1 MPKHSKSRSPLLD
14 FENVKSDYD
23 DKATLANVQ
32 AGLSW
37 LFDGA
42 GADDRLVFFFSGHG
56 YQAAKGDN
64 LEEVLCLYDEFLF
77 DDVLSQKTQGLP
89 PGVFTLVSDSCHSG
103 GMYKMIFADGQTEIA
118 QTKVLKVPPLAYQNK
133 IFTDQAK
140 ATTSVTAPSVP
151 SPCRSPHRARCSA
164 KPA

>member
-1 MPKHSKSRSPLLD
+1 MPKRKAYIAALD
-14 FENVKSDYD
+14 HYPNPANNLPSCINDAKAFQVAIAALGFHDVKSDYD

-56 YQAAKGDN
+56 FQVAKGDN

-77 DDVLSQKTQGLP
+77 DDVLSQKTQGCRP
-89 PGVFTLVSDSCHSG
+89 ACSHWSP
-103 GMYKMIFADGQTEIA
+103 IA
-118 QTKVLKVPPLAYQNK
+118 
-133 IFTDQAK
+133 
-140 ATTSVTAPSVP
+140 AT
-151 SPCRSPHRARCSA
+151 
-164 KPA
+164 PAACTR